1 MNPAD
6 QPVKKAIIPAAG
18 HGTRMLPITKT
29 VPKEILPLVDKP
41 IIQVV
46 VEELVEAG
54 IENIIIV
61 TSPRKAALVDYF
73 GDVDA
78 ALVGHLQAGGP
89 SKAQLLEELESVKH
103 LANFAFVE
111 QHGVYGTGTP
121 VLCAE
126 PYVGNEPFIYTFA
139 DDFFVAQQNS
149 FLQMIQTYQKYN
161 APVVGCLKRSADED
175 YTQYGYVAGQTL
187 EQGATRLEGPIV
199 ERPGKEAAPS
209 DLASLGGFVLTPE
222 VFGYLHQALENL
234 PQGREFYFH
243 TALSLMIKE
252 DKQVIAREIADA
264 EYFDTGT
271 KLAYMKSV
279 VAMAARH
286 PEIGQSFQKFL
297 HEFVQKGVDHES

>member
-1 MNPAD
+1 MTSS
-6 QPVKKAIIPAAG
+6 PVKKAVIPAAG

-41 IIQVV
+41 IIQIV

-78 ALVGHLQAGGP
+78 GLVEHLKSNGSDKAALL
-89 SKAQLLEELESVKH
+89 KELEAVKD

-126 PYVGNEPFIYTFA
+126 PYIGDEPFIYTFA
-139 DDFFVAQQNS
+139 DDFFVAKQNS
-149 FLQMIQTYQKYN
+149 FRQMIQAYELYDT
-161 APVVGCLKRSADED
+161 PVIGCLKRSADED
-175 YTQYGYVAGQTL
+175 YDNYGFIGGKEIADNVIDVNM
-187 EQGATRLEGPIV
+187 PIV
-199 ERPGKEAAPS
+199 ERPGKAAAPGN
-209 DLASLGGFVLTPE
+209 LASLGGFVVTPE
-222 VFGYLHQALENL
+222 VFRYLHEQLDEL
-234 PQGREFYFH
+234 PDGQEFYFH
-243 TALSLMIKE
+243 SALSRMIDRGKR
-252 DKQVIAREIADA
+252 VVGREIIDA

-271 KLAYMKSV
+271 KLAYMKSS

-286 PEIGQSFQKFL
+286 PEIGHDFQKFL
-297 HEFVQKGVDHES
+297 ESFTRGDL